1 VKPAVRPLFVMA
13 AVTLLIVVSGCSRG
27 TSTSNASPSRLGS
40 VAGDKLDAAVPMP
53 AGLPTGLPI
62 YPGARLTDVA
72 TFTSGGQTSWALV
85 WETLDGVDKVQAFY
99 AAKLAQGDWA
109 ISFSGGSNGQYSAVF
124 ARKSNTKFSG
134 LLGADSTSVP
144 GVTKITVALAG
155 T

>member
-1 VKPAVRPLFVMA
+1 MA
-13 AVTLLIVVSGCSRG
+13 ATVLILVSGCSRG
-27 TSTSNASPSRLGS
+27 TPTSNASSSRLSS
-40 VAGDKLDAAVPMP
+40 VAGDKLDAAVSMP
-53 AGLPTGLPI
+53 AGLPAGLPI

-72 TFTSGGQTSWALV
+72 TFTTSGQTSWALV

-124 ARKSNTKFSG
+124 DRKSNTKFSG
-134 LLGADSTSVP
+134 LLGADGTSMP

-155 T
+155 I